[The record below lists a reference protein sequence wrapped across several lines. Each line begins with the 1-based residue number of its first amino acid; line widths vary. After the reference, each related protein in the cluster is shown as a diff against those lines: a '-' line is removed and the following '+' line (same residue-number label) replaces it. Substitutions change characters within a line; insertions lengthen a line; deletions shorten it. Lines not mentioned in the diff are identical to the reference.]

1 MPENYAEAGFI
12 VSALPAYVQE
22 NRDLIS
28 KNIALGAPTLG
39 RISIQQGIK
48 GTMPLHFLENENKW
62 QNGKGCSFNPDGST
76 TLTDRNIVTGL
87 IKIDRELCPDDLLGK
102 WPEYDVRIPA
112 TEREHLPFEAYIV
125 ADIVNDIEE
134 KLEEAIWQGDTTSA
148 VHYLNKFD
156 GLLKIAG
163 NEATHIAVSI
173 SAGSSARAAIEKMIV
188 AAPYKV
194 MKKGY
199 TIFVSPEFFTAL
211 GLELTNANLFH
222 FAPSESLDEFDYPG
236 TRVRI
241 VCTPG
246 LSGTLKLVGSWAPN
260 LFYGT
265 DTVNGQRLMKV
276 AYDDIKESFALKVRF
291 NAGTQVAFP
300 DWVVI
305 GTMAAAPVSTPVDV
319 ALKAIADS
327 SAAIATN
334 VEELADADHV
344 YKTAAQ

>member
-1 MPENYAEAGFI
+1 MTENYAEAGFV

-48 GTMPLHFLENENKW
+48 GTMPLHFLENESTW

-134 KLEEAIWQGDTTSA
+134 KLEEAIWQADTTSN

-156 GLLKIAG
+156 GLLKI
-163 NEATHIAVSI
+163 IAAEQTSI
-173 SAGSSARAAIEKMIV
+173 KLTIAQGTTAIAAVRQIISSLPK
-188 AAPYKV
+188 KV
-194 MKKGY
+194 LKKGAAL
-199 TIFVSPEFFTAL
+199 FVSPEFFTAL
-211 GLELTNANLFH
+211 GFELVDANLFH
-222 FAPSESLDEFDYPG
+222 FAPSESLDEFIFPG
-236 TRVRI
+236 SKVRI
-241 VCTPG
+241 LNTDG
-246 LSGTLKLVGSWAPN
+246 LSGTANIVATWAPN

-300 DWVVI
+300 DWVV
-305 GTMAAAPVSTPVDV
+305 
-319 ALKAIADS
+319 L
-327 SAAIATN
+327 AT
-334 VEELADADHV
+334 LA
-344 YKTAAQ
+344 